1 MCFLDKAK
9 QVIKDKQ
16 QWASGES
23 VTLWSKGAMQ
33 VWVKNESGFLT
44 MQFFIDN
51 KKLTQRYY
59 SKPLTVGYLHPEQG
73 WLFSTDVENN
83 YAMWVNE
90 VKQASAYKEMVAPAA
105 PPATPSNGATGKPA
119 PALMCSAYGV
129 Q

>member
-73 WLFSTDVENN
+73 CVELER
-83 YAMWVNE
+83 AGGPQVRP
-90 VKQASAYKEMVAPAA
+90 VPR
-105 PPATPSNGATGKPA
+105 PGGARLRGRLPHRGHSF
-119 PALMCSAYGV
+119 CDRR
-129 Q
+129 